1 MKKVIILLCSLM
13 IAVNIT
19 AQNDYHALYFH
30 SPLSFFNYEMMKVHN
45 EYQQRRQDF
54 QHALQ
59 SKQSMEI
66 YIQKKRQRFQLLT
79 GNLPQR
85 CRIVSKTTGTVEGT
99 EFHIEKI
106 IFLSAPHRYVT
117 AHLYLPDNIKGRI
130 PACIE
135 MCGHGL
141 NGKGNGSVLAERMAV
156 NGIAVMVVDPIGQGE
171 RQQLIDKKGHNLTR
185 GVTTAHTLLAPAY
198 MLTGS
203 SLAVQE
209 YFDNSRAIDY
219 LLTRKDIDG
228 NKIGCYG
235 FSGGGTQSAYLI
247 SLDPRIK
254 VGCVGLFFSSRERTL
269 ENQGPSDGCQWIAG
283 EGKEGIEIADMA
295 MMMAPR
301 PLLIL
306 DGIFDFVD
314 HWGAL
319 QGYNELKQCY
329 TVLGNPERVDQ
340 YYSQDG
346 HATPVDIQIKMVKW
360 FRKWLLNEEGN
371 LKPLIPWQGKNMLC
385 THKGQVNLEF
395 KDADNTMISCEK
407 EMEQW
412 AGARDSF
419 CRQNETVIKDKM
431 KQILGIPKYFNDS
444 VEIVRTGHRMLRD
457 EKEYR
462 YQLNVIG
469 EYPVPIVVRIPA
481 NTTSKSLIV
490 VHLTDIGK
498 GAWLNEVDR
507 TDAISNGSIII
518 AADLRGF
525 DESADPYQYNLLKY
539 WNAQY
544 RTAVIALHAGESLI
558 GQRVI
563 DIHTLLD
570 FCQQQPG
577 LKGHQVV
584 IDANGINA
592 VAVMHA
598 TILDSRI
605 QSAHVSQTLKSW
617 RSYIVNPLQ
626 HDMMSNVLVGV
637 LHYYDIP
644 DLVKMSKGRIIFD
657 D

>member
-1 MKKVIILLCSLM
+1 MKKAIILLWSLLT
-13 IAVNIT
+13 AVNIT
-19 AQNDYHALYFH
+19 AQNDYHALCFH

-66 YIQKKRQRFQLLT
+66 YIQRTRQRFQLLT

-85 CRIVSKTTGTVEGT
+85 RRIVSKTTGTVEGT
-99 EFHIEKI
+99 GFHIEKI

-156 NGIAVMVVDPIGQGE
+156 NGIAVMIVDPVGQGE
-171 RQQLIDKKGHNLTR
+171 RQQLIDKEGHNLTR

-203 SLAVQE
+203 SLAAQE
-209 YFDNSRAIDY
+209 YFDNSRAVDY

-254 VGCVGLFFSSRERTL
+254 AGCVGLFFSSRERTL
-269 ENQGPSDGCQWIAG
+269 ETQGPSDGCQWMAG

-301 PLLIL
+301 PFLIL
-306 DGIFDFVD
+306 DGVFDFVD

-319 QGYNELKQCY
+319 QGYDELKQCY
-329 TVLGNPERVDQ
+329 TVLGHPEQVDQ

-346 HATPVDIQIKMVKW
+346 HATPVDIQTKMVKW
-360 FRKWLLNEEGN
+360 FRKCLLNEEGN

-412 AGARDSF
+412 AGTRDSF
-419 CRQNETVIKDKM
+419 CRQNETVIKGRM
-431 KQILGIPKYFNDS
+431 KQILGIPEYFNDS
-444 VEIVRTGHRMLRD
+444 VEIVCTGHRILR
-457 EKEYR
+457 EEEEYR
-462 YQLNVIG
+462 YQLNVIN
-469 EYPVPIVVRIPA
+469 EYPVPVIVRIPIR
-481 NTTSKSLIV
+481 TTKDSPIV
-490 VHLTDIGK
+490 IHLTDTGK
-498 GAWLNEVDR
+498 SVWLNNIDR
-507 TDAISNGSIII
+507 TDAISDGTILI

-525 DESADPYQYNLLKY
+525 GESADPYQYNLLKY
-539 WNAQY
+539 WNSQY
-544 RTAVIALHAGESLI
+544 RPAVIAFHAGEPLL
-558 GQRVI
+558 GQRVK
-563 DIHTLLD
+563 DIHTLID
-570 FCQQQPG
+570 FCQQQPE
-577 LKGHQVV
+577 LANRKIT
-584 IDANGINA
+584 IDADGINA
-592 VAVMHA
+592 LAVMHA
-598 TILDSRI
+598 TILDPRI
-605 QSAHVSQTLKSW
+605 QKARVSHTLKSW
-617 RSYIVNPLQ
+617 KSYLTNPMQ
-626 HDMMSNVLVGV
+626 YDMMPNVLTGV
-637 LHYYDIP
+637 LRFYDIP
-644 DLVKMSKGRIIFD
+644 DLIKMSKGRIIFED
-657 D
+657 